1 MGRGLP
7 DEASTENGG
16 SGQNW
21 GRLLRGGHGAPIA
34 EEPET
39 LIGRV

>member
-21 GRLLRGGHGAPIA
+21 GLLRGGHGAPIA